1 MGGLDNSQWGC
12 DNSFRLTAL
21 GAGADAPTIL
31 SETLMTILTVTL
43 TIDIDDV
50 AEEWDN
56 TSDNVLS
63 IIAHDPANNL
73 AALLEDELATISTS
87 HLNGTPVDLS
97 DLAKDDLG
105 DDEDEEDEE
114 EEDE

>member
-1 MGGLDNSQWGC
+1 
-12 DNSFRLTAL
+12 
-21 GAGADAPTIL
+21 
-31 SETLMTILTVTL
+31 MTILTVTL

-63 IIAHDPANNL
+63 IIAQDPANNL
-73 AALLEDELATISTS
+73 TALLEDEFATISAS
-87 HLNGTPVDLS
+87 HLNGTPVNLS

-105 DDEDEEDEE
+105 DEDDDDEEDE
-114 EEDE
+114 